1 MIASKFV
8 FPEIGII
15 IAITVPEKKIFKKKN
30 VGDPQESVVISN
42 TALHVVWSSCDLIVW
57 PKLLNSA
64 TARNKSRLADLPR
77 GAD

>member
-42 TALHVVWSSCDLIVW
+42 TALHVV
-57 PKLLNSA
+57 
-64 TARNKSRLADLPR
+64 
-77 GAD
+77 